1 MNRTKLSENLSRLN
15 ETEIDILTYVTKLS
29 VDWFNDLTNSDD
41 KVEYALKTPFSYYFH
56 PDADN
61 EIHPMKKVYDKI
73 VDGIYGGSLFDCVN
87 LYHADKTFEE
97 LAERINKLCTNHKR
111 KYVLIALKA
120 IAERDFQDF
129 VREREYS
136 DDVTLDVFL
145 QDFEKAY
152 IDDFLY
158 WVDERDLKTILSFC
172 GED

>member
-15 ETEIDILTYVTKLS
+15 ETEIDILTYVTKLPI
-29 VDWFNDLTNSDD
+29 DWFNDLTNSEDEVD
-41 KVEYALKTPFSYYFH
+41 YAFSVPFSYYH

-61 EIHPMKKVYDKI
+61 KIHPMKKVYDKI
-73 VDGIYGGSLFDCVN
+73 VDGIYGAPLFDFVN
-87 LYHADKTFEE
+87 LYHVDKTFEG
-97 LAERINKLCTNHKR
+97 LAERINKLCTSRKS
-111 KYVLIALKA
+111 KYVLMVLKA

-145 QDFEKAY
+145 QDFEKVY

-158 WVDERDLKTILSFC
+158 WLDERDLKTILLFC